1 MTAQQFAR
9 ILCYVIYVLM
19 TGVSILVIWKLTSLS
34 LKVIRNGGDDESILK
49 DNEKENE
56 KQLDVVRYKVGKA
69 IEWVL
74 SCLLFVAFA
83 CVFLFSAYVNIK
95 GDVYFDDVPTV
106 KVVYSDSMSK
116 KHEDSEYLFENN
128 LNDQFNAFDLIF
140 VYKAPNPEDLELY
153 DVIVYEYKETYV
165 VHRIIE
171 IQEPNERHPNEYWFK
186 TQGDAVGAPDSIVR
200 ESQVLA
206 IYRGEKMPFM
216 GSFVLFMQAP
226 IGWLC
231 LLLMGVA
238 ALVAPVIDRKLQKER
253 ELRLEAILF
262 EETQERVMQAKATQ
276 RYGAMAQRP
285 MAYPSPQQYGA
296 TRATIRR
303 PMPYQ
308 PPQPQYIQRVQP
320 IEHIQDEDELP
331 KTIQNMLPKHGV
343 APSVRGPQPIYV
355 PQESIIQRIEN
366 GIPVKYAPIPGT
378 NPVRYVRIAPNTT
391 DPKTGGGRR

>member
-1 MTAQQFAR
+1 MTAHEFAR
-9 ILCYVIYVLM
+9 LLCYVIYVLM
-19 TGVSILVIWKLTSLS
+19 TVVSALVIWKLTSLS
-34 LKVIRNGGDDESILK
+34 LKLIRNGGDDESILK

-56 KQLDVVRYKVGKA
+56 KQLDVVRYKAGKA
-69 IEWVL
+69 LEWVL
-74 SCLLFVAFA
+74 SCLLFVVFA
-83 CVFLFSAYVNIK
+83 CVFVFSAYVNIR
-95 GDVYFDDVPTV
+95 GDVYFEDVPTV

-128 LNDQFNAFDLIF
+128 LNDQFNAMDLIF
-140 VYKAPNPEDLELY
+140 VYKAPNPEDLEVY
-153 DVIVYEYKETYV
+153 DVIVYQYKDTYV

-171 IQEPNERHPNEYWFK
+171 IQEPNERHPDEYWFK
-186 TQGDAVGAPDSIVR
+186 TQGDAVGAPDSIVK

-206 IYRGEKMPFM
+206 IYRGEKMPYM

-231 LLLMGVA
+231 LLLMFVG
-238 ALVAPVIDRKLQKER
+238 ALVAPVIDKKLQKER
-253 ELRLEAILF
+253 EWRLEAILF
-262 EETQERVMQAKATQ
+262 EESQERIAQANVRQ
-276 RYGAMAQRP
+276 RF
-285 MAYPSPQQYGA
+285 GA

-308 PPQPQYIQRVQP
+308 PPQPQYIQHVQP
-320 IEHIQDEDELP
+320 IEHIQNENELP
-331 KTIQNMLPKHGV
+331 KSIQSMLPKNGV

-378 NPVRYVRIAPNTT
+378 NPVRYVRIAPN
-391 DPKTGGGRR
+391 PKNPNLPGGTRQ

>member
-1 MTAQQFAR
+1 MT
-9 ILCYVIYVLM
+9 V
-19 TGVSILVIWKLTSLS
+19 VSALVIWKLTSLS

-56 KQLDVVRYKVGKA
+56 KQEDVVRYKAGKA
-69 IEWVL
+69 LEWVL

-83 CVFLFSAYVNIK
+83 CVFVFSAYVNIR
-95 GDVYFDDVPTV
+95 GDVYFEDMPTV

-128 LNDQFNAFDLIF
+128 LNDQFNAMDLIF
-140 VYKAPNPEDLELY
+140 VYKAPNPEDLEVY
-153 DVIVYEYKETYV
+153 DVIVYQYKDTYV

-171 IQEPNERHPNEYWFK
+171 IQEPNERHPDEYWFK
-186 TQGDAVGAPDSIVR
+186 TQGDAVGAPDSIVK

-206 IYRGEKMPFM
+206 IYRGEKMSYM

-231 LLLMGVA
+231 LLLMFIGAIVT
-238 ALVAPVIDRKLQKER
+238 PVIDKKLQKER
-253 ELRLEAILF
+253 EMRLEAILF
-262 EETQERVMQAKATQ
+262 EESQERIAQGKMQQRFAQATAQQ
-276 RYGAMAQRP
+276 RFAQ
-285 MAYPSPQQYGA
+285 ATAQQRFAQATAQQHYGA

-308 PPQPQYIQRVQP
+308 PPQPQYIQRIQP

-331 KTIQNMLPKHGV
+331 QSIQNMLSKNGV
-343 APSVRGPQPIYV
+343 APSARGPQPIYV
-355 PQESIIQRIEN
+355 PQESIIQRIED

-378 NPVRYVRIAPNTT
+378 NPIRYVRIAPN
-391 DPKTGGGRR
+391 PKNSGGTR